1 MLSFFPKRVD
11 LREFDQ
17 IFSGA
22 DCHVGNL
29 VMGDLGAGRKHLWC
43 QQSWIQAVPL
53 LRKLG
58 LQEAAGGSAR
68 TQEQQQVAAREP
80 GVISTAYVDT
90 LSISRDR
97 PEVLLKGRI
106 RF

>member
-1 MLSFFPKRVD
+1 MTWPHAFFFPKRVD
-11 LREFDQ
+11 RREFDQ

-22 DCHVGNL
+22 DCHVGNP

-53 LRKLG
+53 HRKLG

-68 TQEQQQVAAREP
+68 AQEQQEVTAREP
-80 GVISTAYVDT
+80 GVISTAYVDM

-97 PEVLLKGRI
+97 PEVLLKG
-106 RF
+106 